1 MFPSGKIGG
10 QLVFYAVDPFHRRGR
25 RGTLQLIPCVGGHG
39 HVIYPAACF
48 QRHRSRRTICHGRR
62 DFFLIRAYR
71 VQHDALDGCFL
82 HGDFKP
88 TYCFLVAIIR
98 PDTVFVLE
106 AIALLQQTT
115 EGQIGHLFIGNRHLT
130 NSALR
135 RTGVLD
141 RRFGIHAQCIDAVT
155 VQIEEER
162 IVDHHRS
169 SGHVR
174 QQLQRAAVVI
184 ERINERIG
192 EAREILCVRTGDIDL
207 CCGFHPTGGAGILR
221 HGFSIRRAVIADL
234 LADGAFAV
242 FPLVLARAH
251 GHFVCCLGLAA
262 QIEHC
267 VTIPEQAFVQI
278 VGKML
283 AAILC
288 FDAVVVNALLERTA
302 FQYGVAI
309 CF

>member
-1 MFPSGKIGG
+1 MI
-10 QLVFYAVDPFHRRGR
+10 
-25 RGTLQLIPCVGGHG
+25 LILRV
-39 HVIYPAACF
+39 
-48 QRHRSRRTICHGRR
+48 
-62 DFFLIRAYR
+62 YR
-71 VQHDALDGCFL
+71 DALDGRFL
-82 HGDFKP
+82 HGDFMP
-88 TYCFLVAIIR
+88 TYCFLVAVIR
-98 PDTVFVLE
+98 PITGFVLE
-106 AIALLQQTT
+106 GIALLQQIA
-115 EGQIGHLFIGNRHLT
+115 EGQTGHLSIGNRHLT

-141 RRFGIHAQCIDAVT
+141 RRSGVHAQPIDAVT

-174 QQLQRAAVVI
+174 QQLQRAAVVLG
-184 ERINERIG
+184 RVNERVV

-207 CCGFHPTGGAGILR
+207 RCGFHPTGGAGILR

-251 GHFVCCLGLAA
+251 GHFVCCLGLVA
-262 QIEHC
+262 QVERGVII
-267 VTIPEQAFVQI
+267 IPKLAVIVQI

-283 AAILC
+283 AAGFR
-288 FDAVVVNALLERTA
+288 FDAVGIITFLERAA
-302 FQYGVAI
+302 FQHGASI
-309 CF
+309 CC

>member
-1 MFPSGKIGG
+1 ME
-10 QLVFYAVDPFHRRGR
+10 VTV
-25 RGTLQLIPCVGGHG
+25 
-39 HVIYPAACF
+39 
-48 QRHRSRRTICHGRR
+48 
-62 DFFLIRAYR
+62 
-71 VQHDALDGCFL
+71 
-82 HGDFKP
+82 
-88 TYCFLVAIIR
+88 IR
-98 PDTVFVLE
+98 PVTVSVLE
-106 AIALLQQTT
+106 GIALLQQTT

-155 VQIEEER
+155 VQIKDER
-162 IVDHHRS
+162 IIDHHCR

-174 QQLQRAAVVI
+174 QQLQCAAVVFG
-184 ERINERIG
+184 RVNERIG

-242 FPLVLARAH
+242 FPLVLARAY
-251 GHFVCCLGLAA
+251 GHFVCCLGLVA
-262 QIEHC
+262 QVERGVI
-267 VTIPEQAFVQI
+267 IPKLAVIVQI

-288 FDAVVVNALLERTA
+288 FDAVVVSALLERTT
-302 FQYGVAI
+302 FQHGVAI

>member
-1 MFPSGKIGG
+1 MI
-10 QLVFYAVDPFHRRGR
+10 
-25 RGTLQLIPCVGGHG
+25 LI
-39 HVIYPAACF
+39 
-48 QRHRSRRTICHGRR
+48 
-62 DFFLIRAYR
+62 LR
-71 VQHDALDGCFL
+71 VYLDTLDGRFL

-88 TYCFLVAIIR
+88 TYCFLVAVIR
-98 PDTVFVLE
+98 PITGFVLE
-106 AIALLQQTT
+106 GIALLQQVA

-141 RRFGIHAQCIDAVT
+141 RRSGVHAQRIDVVT

-174 QQLQRAAVVI
+174 QQLQCAAVVFG
-184 ERINERIG
+184 RVNERIG

-207 CCGFHPTGGAGILR
+207 CCGFHPTGVAGILR

-234 LADGAFAV
+234 LADGTLAV
-242 FPLVLARAH
+242 FPVVLARAH
-251 GHFVCCLGLAA
+251 GHFVCRLGLAA

-288 FDAVVVNALLERTA
+288 FDAVVVSALPERAA
-302 FQYGVAI
+302 FQHGVAI